1 MKDRLVEVCWD
12 TSDGDWSPLPGDLDL
27 PVIGSVPDNI
37 EEDDI
42 SDYLSDKWGYCHF
55 GWNFVEDTGAK

>member
-27 PVIGSVPDNI
+27 PVIVSVPDNI

-55 GWNFVEDTGAK
+55 GWNFVEECK

>member
-1 MKDRLVEVCWD
+1 MKARLVEVCWD

-27 PVIGSVPDNI
+27 PVIVSVPDNI

>member
-27 PVIGSVPDNI
+27 PVIVSVPDNI

-55 GWNFVEDTGAK
+55 GWNFVEDNGVK